1 MSTVVLSG
9 AADPLGRRVAAAL
22 VRARGVDRVVT
33 LDRDELLSPDL
44 KTRIEA
50 AEAIVHLDGGL
61 EETRALL
68 DAAGAVGATHVVL
81 LSSATVYGAWPNN
94 PVPLT
99 EDAPLRPN
107 HELEFAVRAAERE
120 RLASEWKREHPGATV
135 AVLRPAVSVAPD
147 ANGWLARA
155 LRETSAVRAAE
166 PDDPPGQFVHLDD
179 VTSAIALAFEER
191 LDGPYNVS
199 PDGWIT
205 GEALRALATV
215 PPVRLPER
223 VVRRLAALRVRL
235 DPTSATSGLLPY
247 TMHPWV
253 VANDRIKA
261 AGWQPTYSNEEAYV
275 DAHPPAPWSTVSPQ
289 RRQELALAGLA
300 ALVVGALVAVVVLV
314 RRGSS
319 RRASR
324 SSSAV
329 TPPA

>member
-9 AADPLGRRVAAAL
+9 AADPLGRRVAVA
-22 VRARGVDRVVT
+22 VRRIDGIDRIVT
-33 LDRDELLSPDL
+33 LDHHELLGPDL
-44 KTRIEA
+44 KTRIEGA
-50 AEAIVHLDGGL
+50 SAVVHLDGGL
-61 EETRALL
+61 DETRALL
-68 DAAGAVGATHVVL
+68 DAAGPVGERHVVL
-81 LSSATVYGAWPNN
+81 LSSATVYGAWSNN

-107 HELEFAVRAAERE
+107 HELDFAVRAAERE
-120 RLASEWKREHPGATV
+120 RLASEWKREHPGTTV
-135 AVLRPAVSVAPD
+135 AVLRPTVSVAPD

-179 VTSAIALAFEER
+179 LAGAIALALDQR
-191 LDGPYNVS
+191 LDGPFNVS
-199 PDGWIT
+199 PDGWIG
-205 GEALRALATV
+205 GEQLRALAAV
-215 PPVRLPER
+215 PPVRLPLR
-223 VVRRLAALRVRL
+223 MVRRLALLRARL
-235 DPTSATSGLLPY
+235 DPSSASPGLLPY

-261 AGWQPTYSNEEAYV
+261 AGWVPAYSNEEAYV

-300 ALVVGALVAVVVLV
+300 AVVIGAIVGAVVLV
-314 RRGSS
+314 RRAS

-324 SSSAV
+324 ASSAG
-329 TPPA
+329 TSPA